1 MKRENPHGLFEWR
14 RRRLLIYLT
23 LLFCG
28 IAATAIIIA
37 ALQGMSTALLIT
49 LVGAIFGLAGAT
61 LGSYIFGAQWDT
73 NNARNAGV
81 TELTVGDDP
90 PEGYAG

>member
-1 MKRENPHGLFEWR
+1 MRRRNPHGLFEWG

-28 IAATAIIIA
+28 VAATAILVV
-37 ALQGMSTALLIT
+37 ALQGTSTALLIA
-49 LVGAIFGLAGAT
+49 LVGAIFSLAGAT

-81 TELTVGDDP
+81 TELTIGDDP